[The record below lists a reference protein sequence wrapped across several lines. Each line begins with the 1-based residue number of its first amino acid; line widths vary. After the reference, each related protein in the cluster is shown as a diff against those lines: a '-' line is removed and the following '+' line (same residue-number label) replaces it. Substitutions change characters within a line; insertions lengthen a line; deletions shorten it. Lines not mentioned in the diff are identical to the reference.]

1 MARNGLIKHL
11 TSDFLFLDSSYFA
24 KLLNQCTSSKSARD
38 TSCVHACII
47 KLPFASETFIQN
59 RLIDVYGKCGCVDV
73 ARKLFDGLLE
83 RNIFSWNSIICAY
96 TKFGFLDDA
105 VDIFE
110 RMPEVD
116 QCSWNSMISGFEQ
129 HDRFDE
135 ALNYFA
141 QMHSHGF
148 LMNEYS
154 FGSALSA
161 CAGLR
166 DFKLGSQIHSLIYRS
181 NYLSDVYMGSAL
193 VDMYSKCG
201 RVDCARSV
209 FDGMTVRSRVSW
221 NSLITC
227 YEQNGPVD
235 EALVIFFEMIK
246 CRVEADEVTLASV
259 VSACATISA
268 INEGQQIH
276 ARVVKCDEFRNDLI
290 LGNALVDMY
299 AKCNRINK
307 ARIVFDRMPIRSV
320 VSETSMVSG
329 YAKASSVKAAR
340 CMFSNMMVK
349 DVITWN
355 ALIAGCTQ
363 NGENEEALILFRLLK
378 RESVWPTHYT
388 FGNLL
393 NACANLADLQLGR
406 QAHSHVLKHGFRFQ
420 SGEESDIF
428 VGNSLIDMYM
438 KCGSVE
444 NGCKVFEHMV
454 QRDCVSWNAMIVG
467 YAQNG
472 FGNEALGVFSKMLEL
487 GEKPDHVTM
496 IGVLC
501 ACSHAGL
508 LDEGRHYFQSMSA
521 QHGLVS
527 LKDHYTCM
535 VDLLGRA
542 GCLEEAKDL
551 IEEMPMQPDAVIWGS
566 LLAACKVHRNIK
578 LGEYVV
584 EKLLEVDAETS
595 GPYVLLSNMYA
606 ERGDWGNVVRIRKL
620 MRKRGVVKHPGCS
633 WIEIQ
638 GQLNVFMVKDKKHP
652 KKKEIYTLLR
662 TLLKQMRR
670 VGYVPYVVSN
680 EIDEE
685 EMKEHDN
692 VLVLPN

>member
-1 MARNGLIKHL
+1 MSRSGLIKHL
-11 TSDFLFLDSSYFA
+11 MSDLLFLDSSHFA
-24 KLLNQCTSSKSARD
+24 KLLNQCARSKSARD

-83 RNIFSWNSIICAY
+83 TNIFSWNSIICAY

-110 RMPEVD
+110 KMPEVD

-129 HDRFDE
+129 HDCFDE

-148 LMNEYS
+148 QMNEYS

-166 DFKLGSQIHSLIYRS
+166 DLKLGSQIHSLIYRS
-181 NYLSDVYMGSAL
+181 NYISDVYMGSAL

-201 RVDCARSV
+201 RVDRARSV

-268 INEGQQIH
+268 IKGQQIH
-276 ARVVKCDEFRNDLI
+276 TRVVKCDEFRNDLI
-290 LGNALVDMY
+290 LCNALVDMY
-299 AKCNRINK
+299 AKCNRINE
-307 ARIVFDRMPIRSV
+307 ARIVFDHMPIRSV
-320 VSETSMVSG
+320 VSETSMGVH
-329 YAKASSVKAAR
+329 KMER
-340 CMFSNMMVK
+340 M
-349 DVITWN
+349 
-355 ALIAGCTQ
+355 
-363 NGENEEALILFRLLK
+363 K
-378 RESVWPTHYT
+378 RH
-388 FGNLL
+388 L
-393 NACANLADLQLGR
+393 N
-406 QAHSHVLKHGFRFQ
+406 
-420 SGEESDIF
+420 
-428 VGNSLIDMYM
+428 
-438 KCGSVE
+438 
-444 NGCKVFEHMV
+444 
-454 QRDCVSWNAMIVG
+454 CVSWNAMIVG

-472 FGNEALGVFSKMLEL
+472 FGNEALGVFSKMLES

-508 LDEGRHYFQSMSA
+508 LDEGRHYFRSMSA
-521 QHGLVS
+521 QYGLVS

-542 GCLEEAKDL
+542 GCLEEAKDI
-551 IEEMPMQPDAVIWGS
+551 IEEMPMQPDAIIWGS

-584 EKLLEVDAETS
+584 EKLLEVDAENS

-638 GQLNVFMVKDKKHP
+638 GQMNVFMVKDQRNP
-652 KKKEIYTLLR
+652 KKKEIYMLLR
-662 TLLKQMRR
+662 TLLQQMRR
-670 VGYVPYVVSN
+670 AGYVPYVGSN

-685 EMKEHDN
+685 QLEEHDN
-692 VLVLPN
+692 ALILLN